1 MTVTTV
7 IQFLAVNSLFQL
19 DILAWIIGIPML
31 IALCIYLVRQVFHSR
46 RLKAELNQLDQ
57 VKTLSVEYVTMATPC
72 FYLLV
77 AKWKISSVRYFLN
90 IKRTSVKAWMT

>member
-31 IALCIYLVRQVFHSR
+31 ITLCIYLVRQVVRSR

-57 VKTLSVEYVTMATPC
+57 VKTLSVEYE
-72 FYLLV
+72 LV
-77 AKWKISSVRYFLN
+77 LKAMRLCVWRPVVRPDLRSVYE
-90 IKRTSVKAWMT
+90 